1 VRAKGVTAVV
11 AEKGSIGPG
20 RERMLASLGVRP
32 VDVGGVLVYRL
43 RPAP

>member
-1 VRAKGVTAVV
+1 V

>member
-20 RERMLASLGVRP
+20 RERMLASLGVER
-32 VDVGGVLVYRL
+32 VELGGVLLYRL
-43 RPAP
+43 HPAP